1 MPPDILDY
9 PSSSDMV
16 VPEGSNVSLRCEA
29 SGSPAPNI
37 TWRRDNNELISLGN
51 GLEGEFYLFAFAPF
65 IMFKIF
71 RNYGQYLVEY
81 SNF

>member
-16 VPEGSNVSLRCEA
+16 VQEGSNVTLKCAA

-37 TWRRDNNELISLGN
+37 TWKRDNNELISLGN
-51 GLEGEFYLFAFAPF
+51 GLEGEFFFKF
-65 IMFKIF
+65 IIISMKIF
-71 RNYGQYLVEY
+71 YMNI
-81 SNF
+81 